1 MKTEANLFLNFS
13 FFYLGDLVKKP
24 PKGKKSVPSNKIVT
38 WLFTYIVQLK

>member
-24 PKGKKSVPSNKIVT
+24 LRGKKSVPYNKIVT
-38 WLFTYIVQLK
+38 WLLT